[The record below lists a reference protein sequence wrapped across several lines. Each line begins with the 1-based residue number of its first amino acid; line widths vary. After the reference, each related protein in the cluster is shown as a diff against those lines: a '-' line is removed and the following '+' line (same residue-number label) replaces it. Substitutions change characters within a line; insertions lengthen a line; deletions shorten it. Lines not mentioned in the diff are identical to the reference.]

1 MTGFGLRTPDFGPV
15 RRDAAIGLKPGARS
29 LCLAALLILPTA
41 AEAQAPPTPP
51 TEVAVNPIE
60 CWWKTDRS
68 AIRVGERFQLTLT
81 CAVLDTDRVKVVVD
95 ESSLAPS
102 ALHLVPFEIVTG
114 QRFRDIVNSPRRFF
128 QYQYSMRLLGEDFFD
143 KQVFLPRLQLSYRVQ
158 NTLNGG
164 SAVAGR
170 EALYSLLPVPI
181 RVLSMVPGGAAN
193 IRDTPPDTFGDV
205 DARIFR
211 SNALLIGA
219 AVVLALALLL
229 IAVVLVRATVK
240 RRATAAVR
248 RRTVSPAF
256 VLRAASRELAAVK
269 SLSQQDGWTGD
280 LAGRAATALRL
291 AGAVA
296 LRKPVGEH
304 DAVRGTEAAEGQ
316 IATKRG
322 WRGKTIVLSSAV
334 TAATRNG
341 APSPMW
347 EGISQSL
354 GTFSALRYSRPSTG
368 SGQAGIDATALDAAL
383 AEAQDQVRK
392 LRLRRLVS
400 IGKRPPL
407 AAEHTK
413 PTWAR

>member
-1 MTGFGLRTPDFGPV
+1 MKHLLTAL
-15 RRDAAIGLKPGARS
+15 
-29 LCLAALLILPTA
+29 ALLLSGGAAFAQTA
-41 AEAQAPPTPP
+41 PVAP

-219 AVVLALALLL
+219 AVVLTLALLL

-368 SGQAGIDATALDAAL
+368 SGQAGINATALDAAL

>member
-1 MTGFGLRTPDFGPV
+1 MKHLLTAL
-15 RRDAAIGLKPGARS
+15 
-29 LCLAALLILPTA
+29 ALLLSGGAAFAQTA
-41 AEAQAPPTPP
+41 PVAP

-219 AVVLALALLL
+219 AVVLTLALLL

-368 SGQAGIDATALDAAL
+368 SGQAGINATALDAAL

-400 IGKRPPL
+400 IGKRPPR

>member
-1 MTGFGLRTPDFGPV
+1 MKRFLTAL
-15 RRDAAIGLKPGARS
+15 
-29 LCLAALLILPTA
+29 ALLLAGGAAFAQTA
-41 AEAQAPPTPP
+41 PVTP
-51 TEVAVNPIE
+51 TEVAVDPIE

-219 AVVLALALLL
+219 AVVLTLALLL

-354 GTFSALRYSRPSTG
+354 GTFSALRYSRPSTS
-368 SGQAGIDATALDAAL
+368 SGQAGINATALDAAL

-400 IGKRPPL
+400 IGKRPPR

>member
-1 MTGFGLRTPDFGPV
+1 MDHEPV
-15 RRDAAIGLKPGARS
+15 AGRLLMKRFLTAL
-29 LCLAALLILPTA
+29 ALLLAGGAAFAQTA
-41 AEAQAPPTPP
+41 PVTP
-51 TEVAVNPIE
+51 TEVAVDPIE

-368 SGQAGIDATALDAAL
+368 SGQAGINATALDAAL

-400 IGKRPPL
+400 IGKRPPR